1 MDGSFG
7 VFDGLALIAEF
18 GNDEDADVY
27 RRDALQLAWPEA
39 FRRSE
44 YDDLFVAEIPEDYSD
59 AWPRLVAALR
69 RSRRQDRTV
78 EKFLT
83 VLRAAQKERYATAR
97 M

>member
-7 VFDGLALIAEF
+7 VFDGLALVAEF

-27 RRDALQLAWPEA
+27 RRDALHLAWPEE
-39 FRRSE
+39 FRRSQ

-59 AWPRLVAALR
+59 TWSRLGAALR
-69 RSRRQDRTV
+69 RSQRQDRMV
-78 EKFLT
+78 EKYLR
-83 VLRAAQKERYATAR
+83 VLHAAQKERYASAR